1 MLKILRSKSR
11 RKFVF
16 TLCWPWLGDAFARS
30 KCSHHGTCFINWIKE
45 NFTVLKRKLK
55 LNPKS
60 AWNIEFNIVRCT
72 WCVHYG
78 SIFSSNLHESCLIN
92 RIKSFLTDSKQT
104 LKLRPNSGRNIIGL
118 SDVFLFCTKSAAT
131 NINQM
136 EISTFPIVPVGSFSL
151 VAVLCSDGESASI
164 QRVPNNRWF
173 CDAVAF
179 RVLYLRM
186 RETRAGFSPAEP
198 A

>member
-60 AWNIEFNIVRCT
+60 AWNIEFQHCALHLVCAWWKHIQLEPARIMSYKSNQIISDWFEANIEAQT
-72 WCVHYG
+72 KFWTKHYWTFWCV
-78 SIFSSNLHESCLIN
+78 SVLHEK
-92 RIKSFLTDSKQT
+92 RGHKYQ
-104 LKLRPNSGRNIIGL
+104 
-118 SDVFLFCTKSAAT
+118 SDGNFDVPHRTRRFLFTSSCPLL
-131 NINQM
+131 Q
-136 EISTFPIVPVGSFSL
+136 
-151 VAVLCSDGESASI
+151 
-164 QRVPNNRWF
+164 
-173 CDAVAF
+173 
-179 RVLYLRM
+179 
-186 RETRAGFSPAEP
+186 
-198 A
+198 

>member
-92 RIKSFLTDSKQT
+92 RIKSFPTHSKQR
-104 LKLRPNSGRNIIGL
+104 LKLRPKPGRNIIGL
-118 SDVFLFCTKSAAT
+118 SDVHNVEIQFLCRLRLRIELQFLFQNSKILFDSGDK
-131 NINQM
+131 Q
-136 EISTFPIVPVGSFSL
+136 
-151 VAVLCSDGESASI
+151 
-164 QRVPNNRWF
+164 
-173 CDAVAF
+173 
-179 RVLYLRM
+179 
-186 RETRAGFSPAEP
+186 EP
-198 A
+198 CW